1 MDKDKKTVVY
11 TLRIC
16 FNPDTDEI
24 EYIAEGIDDDFDFGF
39 NIVDEREVSE
49 HEKEIKDRVAVAGS
63 NVDTSGLEDKLD
75 TLIEL
80 RQGDETQL
88 SLLQKK
94 HKEELLKIE
103 KMIMPLLYNLRKNPE
118 DVYIKWPNRKEI
130 IDKQI
135 KKIVTITR
143 GQ

>member
-1 MDKDKKTVVY
+1 MAED
-11 TLRIC
+11 
-16 FNPDTDEI
+16 FNI
-24 EYIAEGIDDDFDFGF
+24 EDYDDDFDFGF

-118 DVYIKWPNRKEI
+118 DVYIKWPNRV
-130 IDKQI
+130 DKVEAFEGQI
-135 KKIVTITR
+135 LKIYK
-143 GQ
+143 G

>member
-1 MDKDKKTVVY
+1 MADE
-11 TLRIC
+11 
-16 FNPDTDEI
+16 FNFDD
-24 EYIAEGIDDDFDFGF
+24 YDDDFDFGF

>member
-1 MDKDKKTVVY
+1 MADD
-11 TLRIC
+11 
-16 FNPDTDEI
+16 FNADE
-24 EYIAEGIDDDFDFGF
+24 YDDDYDFGF
-39 NIVDEREVSE
+39 NTVDEAEVTE
-49 HEKEIKDRVAVAGS
+49 YETEIKSRVADAGT
-63 NVDTSGLEDKLD
+63 NVDTAGLETKLD
-75 TLIEL
+75 QLIEL

-88 SLLQKK
+88 EIIQKK
-94 HKEELLKIE
+94 HKEELLTVE

-143 GQ
+143 G

>member
-1 MDKDKKTVVY
+1 MAED
-11 TLRIC
+11 
-16 FNPDTDEI
+16 FNI
-24 EYIAEGIDDDFDFGF
+24 EDYDDDFDIGF

>member
-1 MDKDKKTVVY
+1 MANEFDVEDY
-11 TLRIC
+11 
-16 FNPDTDEI
+16 
-24 EYIAEGIDDDFDFGF
+24 ADDFDFGF
-39 NIVDEREVSE
+39 NTVDEREVTE
-49 HEKEIKDRVAVAGS
+49 HEEELKSRVADVGGK
-63 NVDTSGLEDKLD
+63 VDTSDLEVKLD
-75 TLIEL
+75 KLIEL

-88 SLLQKK
+88 SILEKK
-94 HKEELLKIE
+94 HKDDLLKIE

-143 GQ
+143 GK

>member
-1 MDKDKKTVVY
+1 MAED
-11 TLRIC
+11 
-16 FNPDTDEI
+16 FNI
-24 EYIAEGIDDDFDFGF
+24 EDYDDDFDFGF

-63 NVDTSGLEDKLD
+63 NVDTSGLENKLD

-143 GQ
+143 GK

>member
-1 MDKDKKTVVY
+1 MANDFD
-11 TLRIC
+11 
-16 FNPDTDEI
+16 I
-24 EYIAEGIDDDFDFGF
+24 EEYDDDFDFGF
-39 NIVDEREVSE
+39 NIVDEREVTE
-49 HEKEIKDRVAVAGS
+49 HEKEIQSRVAESGS
-63 NVDTSGLEDKLD
+63 KLD
-75 TLIEL
+75 TTELETKLDKLIEL
-80 RQGDETQL
+80 RQGDESQL
-88 SLLQKK
+88 DIVQKK
-94 HKEELLKIE
+94 HKEDLLKIE